1 MKDRFFSSFRCKKVR
16 NNHKKRSRGS
26 NKTDGA
32 IQKISVNPFQ
42 NINNKTTA
50 MLRCT
55 QIRSSCSLFS
65 KSFVNEIKGG
75 KNHWFTINY
84 SDIVLEMRTWLT
96 VSGNNRP
103 LIVEC
108 FHFFGPHVDH
118 RFNRNR

>member
-26 NKTDGA
+26 NRTDGA

-55 QIRSSCSLFS
+55 QIRSMFSLFS
-65 KSFVNEIKGG
+65 KGFVNEIKSG
-75 KNHWFTINY
+75 KNHRFTVND
-84 SDIVLEMRTWLT
+84 SDVVFEMRTRLS
-96 VSGNNRP
+96 VRSDNCP
-103 LIVEC
+103 LIVER
-108 FHFFGPHVDH
+108 FHFFRSHVDH
-118 RFNRNR
+118 RFDGNR